1 VPENASRRRTAQ
13 GWDRDEHGSTAYRV
27 QVMKDLGKREDDRLS
42 IFQDLSTHVP
52 TRVDYVALSSSAD
65 SLAEVHRRLD
75 YVGL

>member
-1 VPENASRRRTAQ
+1 MPEKHPTGWTAR